1 MLTTSTAIAGAE
13 LKPGDFIPATSK
25 NPFTSLASPIMK
37 SGLSAIARSPAKFL
51 IFSLK
56 LTLLV
61 VFKETSLTLANPS
74 YSVETE
80 SLSQVSI
87 ASGPTNKFP

>member
-1 MLTTSTAIAGAE
+1 
-13 LKPGDFIPATSK
+13 
-25 NPFTSLASPIMK
+25 MK
-37 SGLSAIARSPAKFL
+37 SDLSAMARSPAKFL

-80 SLSQVSI
+80 SLSSVSI
-87 ASGPTNKFP
+87 ASGPTNKFPWTVGVTKTPFPSLVGHWNIVFSNNLPWLLSKT